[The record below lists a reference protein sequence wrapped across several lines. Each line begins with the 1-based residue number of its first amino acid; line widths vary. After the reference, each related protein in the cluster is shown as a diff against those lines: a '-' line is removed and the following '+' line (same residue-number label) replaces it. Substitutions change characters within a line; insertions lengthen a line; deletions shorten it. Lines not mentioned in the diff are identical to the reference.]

1 MLSPLPQPLF
11 ARLCVPVW
19 CVCVGG
25 GFSIATLTVAVVLH
39 PLSLVLCIEQL
50 CIKYVTMDGLM
61 DFIAQAGDY
70 FC

>member
-1 MLSPLPQPLF
+1 MLSRPSPSVQ
-11 ARLCVPVW
+11 A
-19 CVCVGG
+19 CVCLCGVCVCGG
-25 GFSIATLTVAVVLH
+25 GFSIATLTVAVVFH

-50 CIKYVTMDGLM
+50 CIKYVTIDGLM